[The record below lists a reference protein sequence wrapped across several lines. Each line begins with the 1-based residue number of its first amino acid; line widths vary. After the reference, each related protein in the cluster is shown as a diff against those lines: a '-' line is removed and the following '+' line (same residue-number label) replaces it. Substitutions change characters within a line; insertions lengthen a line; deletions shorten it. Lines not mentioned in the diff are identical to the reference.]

1 MISNETAA
9 GLIAGMMQG
18 RIHIG
23 PAWDS
28 LPKES
33 IIALVNRWARAIGQD
48 KERAVKTILADIK
61 AHPRLGDAWELCGP
75 AMQDQLSE
83 LMRVIIRDT

>member
-18 RIHIG
+18 SIHIG

-28 LPKES
+28 LDKQS
-33 IIALVNRWARAIGQD
+33 IIALVNRWARAIGQC
-48 KERAVKTILADIK
+48 KERAVEMILADIK
-61 AHPRLGDAWELCGP
+61 AHPNLGDAWDLCGTS
-75 AMQDQLSE
+75 MQDQLSK